1 MRSMEW
7 QLKKLSLPLFL
18 GSLDDTPNN
27 LEKEEIE
34 APKPEIGPKP
44 EIIIK
49 LKCAECGDKFL
60 GKHALIDHISTA
72 HDGKKPHKCQK
83 CGKTFGILSN
93 LNSHTEENSC
103 HNFWSK
109 PVVIKLNNI
118 KDTGKETKDKVDP
131 YAIISVT
138 NMT

>member
-1 MRSMEW
+1 ME
-7 QLKKLSLPLFL
+7 
-18 GSLDDTPNN
+18 
-27 LEKEEIE
+27 EEEEIE
-34 APKPEIGPKP
+34 SKP

-49 LKCAECGDKFL
+49 LKCAKCGDKFL

-93 LNSHTEENSC
+93 LKNHIKENSC

-118 KDTGKETKDKVDP
+118 KDTGKNTKDEVGLAVCIKISDFFFQFEN
-131 YAIISVT
+131 II
-138 NMT
+138 

>member
-1 MRSMEW
+1 ME
-7 QLKKLSLPLFL
+7 
-18 GSLDDTPNN
+18 
-27 LEKEEIE
+27 EE
-34 APKPEIGPKP
+34 EIGPKP

-93 LNSHTEENSC
+93 LNNHIEENSC

-118 KDTGKETKDKVDP
+118 KDTGKDTKDKAGP
-131 YAIISVT
+131 YKAMKSSYLLEPF
-138 NMT
+138 

>member
-1 MRSMEW
+1 MALRPMEW

-27 LEKEEIE
+27 LEEE
-34 APKPEIGPKP
+34 KIGPPKP

-49 LKCAECGDKFL
+49 LKCAECGDMFL
-60 GKHALIDHISTA
+60 STHALIDHISTA
-72 HDGKKPHKCQK
+72 HDGKKPHQCQK

-93 LNSHTEENSC
+93 LNSHTEEFSC

-118 KDTGKETKDKVDP
+118 KDTGKDTRDKVNQEP
-131 YAIISVT
+131 IKNGQNT
-138 NMT
+138 